1 MLVPRRC
8 NTSTVKSLYFVLF
21 DSHKLKEV
29 EARVGRNGRLLMAA
43 TGREKRLSL

>member
-8 NTSTVKSLYFVLF
+8 NTSTVKHFLLF

-29 EARVGRNGRLLMAA
+29 EARAGRNGRLLMAA